1 MIQGVRTIMK
11 EESSPYFCQ
20 IQCQLAVTKRKW
32 CDLVIYTHSGM
43 FTQRVNFDAVFFF
56 EENYLNLTALGKKSH
71 FRTFIQRNMNDFI

>member
-11 EESSPYFCQ
+11 EESSPYVCQ

-56 EENYLNLTALGKKSH
+56 LTKLLKSYSIREKNHTLGHLLKE
-71 FRTFIQRNMNDFI
+71 I

>member
-20 IQCQLAVTKRKW
+20 IQCQLAVTKSKW
-32 CDLVIYTHSGM
+32 CDLVLYTHSGM

-56 EENYLNLTALGKKSH
+56 GRKLLKSYSIRKKLHTLGQLLKE
-71 FRTFIQRNMNDFI
+71 I